1 MSLYLRDYFSHFVE
15 TNHSL
20 SRDILRILSS
30 VPEHLRK
37 SIILNKI
44 SEFFSMSDQQK
55 SETINSVLEGYRNL
69 DSTHLIPVLTTCF
82 RVISAQD
89 AKTIVNTFCTY
100 FDTLLL
106 HPELVQSVDLQ
117 PIIET
122 LERLGIDQKNL
133 MVDCYFEALLLHHK
147 RDKLKSMTL
156 ESAMEFFRA

>member
-1 MSLYLRDYFSHFVE
+1 MD

-20 SRDILRILSS
+20 SGDILRILSS

-44 SEFFSMSDQQK
+44 SEFSSMSDEQK
-55 SETINSVLEGYRNL
+55 SETINSVFEGYRNL

-89 AKTIVNTFCTY
+89 AKTIVKTFCIY

-106 HPELVQSVDLQ
+106 RPELVQSLDLE

-122 LERLGIDQKNL
+122 LGRLRINQRHL
-133 MVDCYFEALLLHHK
+133 LVYCYFEALLLHHD
-147 RDKLKSMTL
+147 RDRLKSMTP
-156 ESAMEFFRA
+156 EFAIEFLRT

>member
-1 MSLYLRDYFSHFVE
+1 VE

-20 SRDILRILSS
+20 SGDILRILSN

-44 SEFFSMSDQQK
+44 SEFFSLSDQQK

-69 DSTHLIPVLTTCF
+69 DSTHLVPVLTTCF

-89 AKTIVNTFCTY
+89 AKTIVNTFCIY

-106 HPELVQSVDLQ
+106 HPELLQSVNLQ

-122 LERLGIDQKNL
+122 LGRLRIDQRQL
-133 MVDCYFEALLLHHK
+133 LVDCYFEALLLHHE
-147 RDKLKSMTL
+147 RDRLKSMTP
-156 ESAMEFFRA
+156 EFVMEFLRT

>member
-1 MSLYLRDYFSHFVE
+1 VE

-20 SRDILRILSS
+20 SGDILRILSS

-106 HPELVQSVDLQ
+106 HPELLQSVNLQ

-122 LERLGIDQKNL
+122 LGRLRIDQRHL
-133 MVDCYFEALLLHHK
+133 LVDCYFEALLLHHE
-147 RDKLKSMTL
+147 RDRLKSMTP
-156 ESAMEFFRA
+156 EFVMEFFRT